1 MGVTDMAEQTFNTT
15 RKVGGDL
22 SISRLGY
29 GAMRL
34 SGQPGNWGPYPDPEG
49 AARVLR
55 RAIEIGVNL
64 VDTAFAYGAGLNEVL
79 VAQSLSPYPKDLII
93 ATKCG
98 QTKMGPGVAY
108 KDGRRKAIRT
118 GCEASLKHL
127 RVERLDLLQLHWIDE
142 DTPIEES
149 IAALAEL
156 AKEGKIRHIG
166 VSNVT
171 VDELKRARGV
181 APIAT
186 VQNRF
191 SFADRTHLE
200 VVRYCESE
208 DITFF
213 PYGPLDGNPAKIGA
227 PLADPESVLAAEAAK
242 RSCTPSQ
249 MALAWLLA
257 LSPVIVPIPGTR
269 SIAHLEENVG
279 ALRAPLTPAE
289 AANL

>member
-1 MGVTDMAEQTFNTT
+1 MAEPSFETI
-15 RKVGGDL
+15 RKIGGDL
-22 SISRLGY
+22 PVSRLGY

-49 AARVLR
+49 AAKVLR
-55 RAIEIGVNL
+55 RALEIGVNL
-64 VDTAFAYGAGLNEVL
+64 IDTAHAYGAGLNEVL
-79 VAQSLSPYPKDLII
+79 VAQSLHPYPEGLVI

-98 QTKMGPGVAY
+98 LAKMGPGFAY
-108 KDGRRKAIRT
+108 RDGRRKAIRT

-142 DTPIEES
+142 DTPIEDS
-149 IAALAEL
+149 VAALAEL
-156 AKEGKIRHIG
+156 VKEGKVRHIG

-171 VDELKRARGV
+171 LDELKRARSV
-181 APIAT
+181 APIAS

-191 SFADRTHLE
+191 SFAHRADLE
-200 VVRYCESE
+200 IVRYCERE

-213 PYGPLDGNPAKIGA
+213 PYGPLDGNPAVIGA
-227 PLADPESVLAAEAAK
+227 PLADPQGVLAAEAAK
-242 RSCTPSQ
+242 RGCSASQ

-279 ALRAPLTPAE
+279 ALKVSLTPAE
-289 AANL
+289 AAALV

>member
-1 MGVTDMAEQTFNTT
+1 MAEPTFETT
-15 RKVGGDL
+15 RRIGGDL
-22 SISRLGY
+22 PVSRLGY

-34 SGQPGNWGPYPDPEG
+34 SGQPGNWGPCPDPEG
-49 AARVLR
+49 AGQVLR
-55 RAIEIGVNL
+55 RALEIGVNL
-64 VDTAFAYGAGLNEVL
+64 IDTAYAYGAGLNETL
-79 VAQSLSPYPKDLII
+79 IAQSLRPYPEGLFI

-98 QTKMGPGVAY
+98 QTKMGPGIAY
-108 KDGRRKAIRT
+108 RDGRRKAIRT

-149 IAALAEL
+149 VAALAEL
-156 AKEGKIRHIG
+156 MKEGKVRHIG

-171 VDELKRARGV
+171 LDELKRARGV
-181 APIAT
+181 APIAS

-191 SFADRTHLE
+191 SFAHRTHPE

-213 PYGPLDGNPAKIGA
+213 PYGPLDGNPAAIGA
-227 PLADPESVLAAEAAK
+227 PLADPHGVLAAEAAK

-269 SIAHLEENVG
+269 SIAHLAENVG
-279 ALRAPLTPAE
+279 ALRVPLTPAE
-289 AANL
+289 AASL